1 MGRRL
6 WREITFIGFV
16 ACSCN
21 MHGCIRLCDFV
32 ARFYRA
38 ILLARRRDVG
48 TERIEV
54 DWIGLVLPAVSE
66 LGLMGQ

>member
-6 WREITFIGFV
+6 LREITFMGFV

-21 MHGCIRLCDFV
+21 THSCIRLCDFV
-32 ARFYRA
+32 ALFYRA
-38 ILLARRRDVG
+38 ILLARRRNVG

-54 DWIGLVLPAVSE
+54 DWTGLVLAAVSE